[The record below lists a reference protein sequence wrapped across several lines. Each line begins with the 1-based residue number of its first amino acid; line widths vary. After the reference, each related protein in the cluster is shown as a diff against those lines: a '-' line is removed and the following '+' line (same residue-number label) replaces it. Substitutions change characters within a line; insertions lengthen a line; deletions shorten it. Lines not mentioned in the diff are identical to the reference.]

1 MGEGCWDMTNYPV
14 YLYRDITIQYGPDI
28 YYSKNYFMAY
38 EKHKGDL
45 RRVYK
50 ITNNA
55 PGKEKGKSYFM
66 ISPYEDENAIEARVK
81 DKIKSKTSVGG
92 IKIAA
97 KQMAALGDDY
107 QDLFSVKAMSGW
119 LNKKAATELRN
130 KLSKNAKAKSGK
142 VYNAVSLNKDSNF
155 QK

>member
-1 MGEGCWDMTNYPV
+1 MGGINPL

-28 YYSKNYFMAY
+28 YYRENFLDMEMNEQYK
-38 EKHKGDL
+38 EHPGGL

-50 ITNNA
+50 VTNNA
-55 PGKEKGKSYFM
+55 TGKEKGKSYYM
-66 ISPYEDENAIEARVK
+66 ISPYEEENAIEARIK

-92 IKIAA
+92 IKVAA

-107 QDLFSVKAMSGW
+107 QDLFSVKPVSGW

-130 KLSKNAKAKSGK
+130 KLSKSVKAKAGK
-142 VYNAVSLNKDSNF
+142 LYNKVKVSADSNF
-155 QK
+155 DL